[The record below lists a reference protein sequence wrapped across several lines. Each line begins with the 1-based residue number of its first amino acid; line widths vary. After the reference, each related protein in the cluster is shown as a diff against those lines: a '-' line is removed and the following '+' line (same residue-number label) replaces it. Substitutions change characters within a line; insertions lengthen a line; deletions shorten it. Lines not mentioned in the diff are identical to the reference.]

1 MTSSSLGLQ
10 QLKGTP
16 QASREPTAS
25 LEQLK
30 YTFMFQSC
38 IDPMVRSVTT
48 ELVSHLG
55 TLDTTA
61 LEPAL
66 LDPVYQVLLVRI
78 VPVVDNEGLEA

>member
-1 MTSSSLGLQ
+1 
-10 QLKGTP
+10 
-16 QASREPTAS
+16 
-25 LEQLK
+25 
-30 YTFMFQSC
+30 
-38 IDPMVRSVTT
+38 MVRSVTT
-48 ELVSHLG
+48 ESVSHLG